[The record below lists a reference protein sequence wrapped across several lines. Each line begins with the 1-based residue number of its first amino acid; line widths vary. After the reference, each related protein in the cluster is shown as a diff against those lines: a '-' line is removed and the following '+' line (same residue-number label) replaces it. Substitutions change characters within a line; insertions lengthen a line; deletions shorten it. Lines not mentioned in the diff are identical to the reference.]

1 MWSQSRKLLI
11 SLILLIFN
19 LRNRLINILFW
30 LVLKL
35 IRDFRH
41 LIWVILICLGQNH
54 PFKHIIPLT
63 RLLRNTRIGLLLLV
77 QGLQGKVFHWLVCS
91 QGTRS
96 ILVFLNLLLK
106 VPSVI
111 IPTIRLKNR
120 WLRFQILP
128 KPTFLFRQDCIL
140 LNLIGIDPKRRI
152 LRWSF
157 ISLAHLWKQLI
168 IPGWHRRFS
177 KRLGS
182 LLWLLLLFKLLVY
195 RRFWEFTFNFSDD
208 FTRVI
213 IFG

>member
-1 MWSQSRKLLI
+1 MI

-19 LRNRLINILFW
+19 LRIRLINILFW

-77 QGLQGKVFHWLVCS
+77 QGLQRKVFHRLVCS
-91 QGTRS
+91 QGARS

-106 VPSVI
+106 VTSVI

-128 KPTFLFRQDCIL
+128 KTTFLFCQDCIL
-140 LNLIGIDPKRRI
+140 WSLIDIDPKRRI

-195 RRFWEFTFNFSDD
+195 RRFWEFAFNFSDD